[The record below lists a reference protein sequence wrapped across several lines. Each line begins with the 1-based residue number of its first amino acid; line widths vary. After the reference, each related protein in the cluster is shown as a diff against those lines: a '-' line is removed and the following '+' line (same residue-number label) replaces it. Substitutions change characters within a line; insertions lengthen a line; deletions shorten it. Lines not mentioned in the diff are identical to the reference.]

1 MLQDLAGAAGGGRD
15 TADADVSGAA
25 GLGRAG
31 PALRR
36 CGLRCG
42 WIFPAALI
50 VLGAWAPA
58 AFAQDVES
66 SPLVSNLFKEL
77 DDLGWVIETHQPGAG
92 NAFTTGGVATGY
104 QVMQVR
110 MWIILA
116 IDVDE
121 MGLVVAL
128 HKAANGI
135 PTDTVAHF
143 TRSKSFREGWNA
155 LNSAEPV
162 YLEPDS
168 DYALVVEC
176 VSNCGGSDGGDNQ
189 LLLGRTVKL
198 GEFGRSDWSIEN
210 RVAFLFEG
218 RDSTD
223 PANWWQETDVPH
235 HRVPLLI
242 SIEGFDAD
250 IFVSNES
257 REGDAPY
264 SQIDG
269 GGGVGQEFTAGDHGA
284 GYLLKGVTLLAEESH
299 DSQYIERSAYLYTVN
314 EDGSRN
320 ERVVELTERG
330 GPRLQP
336 PVEVKFDAPSDT
348 LLLPGE
354 RYMFVLKCDNNC
366 GGDNFVTFSGT
377 SRPGQSSL
385 IDDGWK
391 IGDHVASAEDGWAPD
406 TSVDQALWMRVWGGF
421 DDRPYVVDGGVA
433 VTSTPQHTGAGDT
446 YVRGDEIEFT
456 LTFNEAVD
464 VSGTP
469 GFTFIAGVDELTA
482 AYASGSGTE
491 ELTFVY
497 TVVAGDLDINGLGF
511 AGSDEAWNN
520 PEDAVVRAGDTVT
533 ALIHFDGV
541 GNQAGHEIRGN
552 VVRPAI
558 TDIEITSLPL
568 EDDTYGLGE
577 TIEVTVTL
585 DQDVDVTTSAHGPAF
600 AVVLGSLGFRD
611 AGYLR
616 QDSNR
621 KLVFG
626 YVVVTADSAPNGARI
641 PRDALADAA
650 GELRLGGA
658 IRSQLDADLDLDS
671 AGLTRDPDHKVDATV
686 NNLVDTRLAEL
697 TIDPGV
703 LAPAFDPDVTQ
714 YSVVLANSVSRVTVS
729 ATARIPSATA
739 WILPLDADEMADGH
753 QVDVP
758 IGGISIQVNVQSADR
773 AHIGTTTVQ
782 VFRNARILPPQ
793 DASADEG
800 DGTVGV
806 VFELSAASASPVTF
820 DWATAD
826 GTATAGAD
834 YAAASGTVTIA
845 AGQTAAEVTVSILD
859 DSDDEADETF
869 EVTLSNLAGA
879 EAADPTAEVVIRDD
893 DEVGGLFSTTELTVE
908 EGGSATYEL
917 SLTAKPT
924 GTVSVQL
931 SLNGSTDVTFSTPS
945 LTFTAMNWATAQ
957 TVTVAAAADDDA
969 VADTAEIVHPLTG
982 SGYALVIGTVSVTVQ
997 EHDTAGVSGIPDTL
1011 NVREGSNETYAVVLD
1026 SEPTGDVTVTPA
1038 RSGSTDVTFSPP
1050 SLTFT
1055 TMNWATAQ
1063 TVTVAAAAAD
1073 DAVTDTA
1080 TLTHTPSGGGYGS
1093 VAAVTATVTV
1103 NESDTAGVSGI
1114 PATVNVPE
1122 DGSTTYTVVLTSEPT
1137 ANVTVTPARTGS
1149 ADVTFAP
1156 PSLTFTAVNWATAQ
1170 TVTVQA
1176 AADDDA
1182 VADMATL
1189 SHAVSG
1195 GGYGTVTA
1203 GSVAVTVD
1211 EDEVAGVTLTTNA
1224 LTVPEDGSNTYTVV
1238 LTSEPTANVT
1248 VTPSRTGSVDVTFS
1262 PPSLAFT
1269 AVNWE
1274 TAQTVTVAAD
1284 DDDDAVLDTA
1294 TLSHTAS
1301 GGDYGTVTVG
1311 SVTVTVTEADS
1322 ADVTVTPTVLVVAE
1336 GGSNTYTLVL
1346 TSAPTGDVTVTPSRR
1361 TGSSIDV
1368 TFSPPSLTFT
1378 ALNWATAQTVTVEA
1392 ADDDDAVDDE
1402 AVIEHAV
1409 NGANYATA
1417 EAAPVSVT
1425 VDDPHEAG
1433 VSVSERSLDIP
1444 EGESRTYQ
1452 VVLESEPTGPVTV
1465 MPMHTGS
1472 EDVEIEPTS
1481 LTFTPGNWET
1491 AQTVTVEAAADDD
1504 AAADTATINHV
1515 VVGADYGSVTA
1526 APVSVTVAES
1536 DSVGVTVSATA
1547 LTVPEGETGSY
1558 RVTLDSEP
1566 TGPVTITLTKTG
1578 SDHVVPGST
1587 TLAFT
1592 DMNWETGLAVA
1603 VDAVADDDAVDD
1615 TATIDHA
1622 VSGAD
1627 YGSATAA
1634 SVSVTVDDDEEAGV
1648 TLSTRALSVPE
1659 GGSNTYTVVLDSEPT
1674 ANVTVTPAR
1683 AAGGSTDVTFAT
1695 STLTFTPGNWETAQ
1709 TVTVEAADDTDVAVD
1724 TATLTHAVSGGDYGT
1739 VTAGAVEVTV
1749 TEAQASGVTVM
1760 PTQLTVPEGFAR
1772 TYEVSLDA
1780 APAGTL
1786 TVTPSLGGE
1795 DDVTTATSTL
1805 TFTPTDWD
1813 AQTVT
1818 VTAPHDADAFDE
1830 TVTIA
1835 NVVTLPGGGTALA
1848 SDVVVTVEDDDAS
1861 DLIVT
1866 DVGEFVRTPGMSL
1879 GKLELCWRPEG
1890 VAVGEIEDFQYREKT
1905 RDPLVIPGLN
1915 GPIEPYNTDHTGFG
1929 EWQAAP
1935 DNAAADC
1942 ADGLGFRLHDRHVNV
1957 IKTYQ
1962 VRGRHDGAWLESG
1975 AALGVT
1981 VDAVQEFKAQV
1992 VGAASWPEV
2001 MSEVPEPVCAD
2012 YDDDLTTAD
2021 EAGSFIVGVFFQ
2033 TAPWS
2038 SVQKPEP
2045 VTGFDLAADL
2055 ELVNATAAVL
2065 PGGYHPFNGYRVLV
2079 TPTTFGEPVQVGVPA
2094 GVATSLLT
2102 SSVNTASGT
2111 FERSTGTLADCE
2123 PGVTVPTTALAVSF
2137 GKTFY
2142 KAREGGEPAT
2152 VKVQLNPAPTSS
2164 VTIPLRTENRNW
2176 ATDADYSGVPPS
2188 VTFGPSERVRTF
2200 TVTVQRDNDIED
2212 AEEVRIGF
2220 GTLPPGVVAGSP
2232 AWTSVAL
2239 EDDLS
2244 VSFGAASYTAA
2255 EGGAGVTV
2263 TVRLT
2268 RSWGAPFTLP
2278 LTVEW
2283 QGGASTSDYS
2293 GIPGSVVFRTSDLE
2307 KTFTVTAVDDAVNDD
2322 GESVEIGFGWPR
2334 PQAIWTGAPSTATVQ
2349 LVDNDNAQ
2357 PEGALRL
2364 AQGAGVYGG
2373 SYGRLQV
2380 YHDGRWGLVCDTNFD
2395 ELGARVA
2402 CRQLGFVDGEEGYGG
2417 AGSGGLPFWLK
2428 GVECGGTE
2436 SRLVNCPHWGLKKH
2450 SCGSFHI
2457 VGLECS
2463 RTPLSVTDAR
2473 VAGALLTLSYDAALD
2488 GGSVPSGRDF
2498 VVTADAPDGA
2508 SAVPVTAVAVDG
2520 DTVSLTLARGVL
2532 PDERVRLSYL
2542 VAPMHPVQDISGG
2555 PAAPLTDLA
2564 VRNETEPG
2572 AKYPDV
2578 AVRNETEPGARTLE
2592 VARSLDAV
2600 VAGALQPLL
2609 VIQHDGAAPGGTL
2622 SLPAEALVAGR
2633 AQPAPLD
2640 LSPWLAAAGAS
2651 APFGR
2656 LDLSSRALADLS
2668 ALAGLTQLRV
2678 LNLSDNALAD
2688 LASLSGLTG
2697 LRVLDLSSN
2706 AVADLSPLAG
2716 LTGLERLD
2724 LSGNRIADVSTL
2736 SGLTR
2741 LQVLLLD
2748 GNRIDDVLPLWSLQ
2762 GLVHLGLAD
2771 NRIAE
2776 VGLLAE
2782 LGSLQRLD
2790 LTRNRVSDVSPLGDL
2805 SELVWL
2811 RLPGNP
2817 VSDTAPLGRLT
2828 LLRWLWL
2835 DAEATVLIGE
2845 RIGRRSAR

>member
-1 MLQDLAGAAGGGRD
+1 MGIVVSIHRTQGAIQSQKKPAGRLASFTAGRSIRNG
-15 TADADVSGAA
+15 
-25 GLGRAG
+25 
-31 PALRR
+31 
-36 CGLRCG
+36 
-42 WIFPAALI
+42 
-50 VLGAWAPA
+50 
-58 AFAQDVES
+58 
-66 SPLVSNLFKEL
+66 SNTLY
-77 DDLGWVIETHQPGAG
+77 A
-92 NAFTTGGVATGY
+92 
-104 QVMQVR
+104 
-110 MWIILA
+110 
-116 IDVDE
+116 
-121 MGLVVAL
+121 
-128 HKAANGI
+128 
-135 PTDTVAHF
+135 
-143 TRSKSFREGWNA
+143 
-155 LNSAEPV
+155 AEPI
-162 YLEPDS
+162 YLEPNS
-168 DYALVVEC
+168 SYALVVEC
-176 VSNCGGSDGGDNQ
+176 VSDCGGDNY
-189 LLLGRTVKL
+189 LGLGRSHDLTV
-198 GEFGRSDWSIEN
+198 SDDSAAGWSINN
-210 RVAFLFEG
+210 RVMVLSGQDTTNPGHWINGITAISPPFVMSITGYL
-218 RDSTD
+218 
-223 PANWWQETDVPH
+223 ADV
-235 HRVPLLI
+235 
-242 SIEGFDAD
+242 
-250 IFVSNES
+250 FVSNES
-257 REGDAPY
+257 RAGDAN
-264 SQIDG
+264 SEVLDDG
-269 GGGVGQEFTAGDHGA
+269 SKGFGQRFRTGNHGA
-284 GYLLKGVTLLAEESH
+284 GYLLEGVALHAK
-299 DSQYIERSAYLYTVN
+299 DSFDSYHIERSASIYTVK
-314 EDGSRN
+314 EDGSRKDLFVALDRLSQQ
-320 ERVVELTERG
+320 RVD
-330 GPRLQP
+330 P
-336 PVEVKFDAPSDT
+336 PEWVRFGAPSNT
-348 LLLPGE
+348 RLLPSE
-354 RYMFVLKCDNNC
+354 RYMLVVKCDSGC
-366 GGDNFVTFSGT
+366 GGNNHITFTTT
-377 SRPGQSSL
+377 SSNGQSSL
-385 IDDGWK
+385 IDDGWT
-391 IGDHVASAEDGWAPD
+391 ISDHIAPREDGWVPD
-406 TSVDQALWMRVWGGF
+406 TSVDRAVWMRVWGRF
-421 DDRPYVVDGGVA
+421 DDRPYLVDGGV
-433 VTSTPQHTGAGDT
+433 VITSTPRHTGAGDT

-497 TVVAGDLDINGLGF
+497 TVVAGDLDINGLEF
-511 AGSDEAWNN
+511 AGSDEAWDN

-541 GNQAGHEIRGN
+541 GNQAGHEIRGS

-568 EDDTYGLGE
+568 VDDTYGLGE
-577 TIEVTVTL
+577 TIEVTVTV
-585 DQDVDVTTSAHGPAF
+585 DRNVDVTTSAHGPAL
-600 AVVLGSLGFRD
+600 AVELGPLGFRD

-616 QDSNR
+616 QDGNR

-626 YVVVTADSAPNGARI
+626 YVVVTGDSAPNGALI
-641 PRDALADAA
+641 PADALADTS

-703 LAPAFDPDVTQ
+703 LVPAFDPDVTQ
-714 YSVVLANSVSRVTVS
+714 YGVTLANSVSRVTVS
-729 ATARIPSATA
+729 ARGRIGTTIT
-739 WILPLDADEMADGH
+739 WFLPVDADAMANGH
-753 QVDVP
+753 QVDIPV
-758 IGGISIQVNVQSADR
+758 GEFSIRAHVQSADR
-773 AHIGTTTVQ
+773 ARLGITNIQ
-782 VFRNARILPPQ
+782 VLRNGRILPPGDAAADED
-793 DASADEG
+793 DAS
-800 DGTVGV
+800 VGV
-806 VFELSAASASPVTF
+806 TFELAAPSVSPVTF

-845 AGQTAAEVTVSILD
+845 VGQTAAEVTVSILD

-893 DEVGGLFSTTELTVE
+893 DEVGGLFSTTQLTVE

-982 SGYALVIGTVSVTVQ
+982 SGYALVIGTVSVTVE

-1026 SEPTGDVTVTPA
+1026 SEPSGDVTVTPA
-1038 RSGSTDVTFSPP
+1038 RAAGGSTDVTFSPP

-1055 TMNWATAQ
+1055 TLNWATAQ
-1063 TVTVAAAAAD
+1063 TVTVAAAADADALVDTATLTHAVSGGDYGTVTAPSVAVTVVETGTAGVNLSRAELAVDEGGSDTYQVSLNSQPMGDVTVTLSRTGSTDVTFMPPSLTFTTGNWSTQQPVTVAVAADD

-1114 PATVNVPE
+1114 PATLNVPE
-1122 DGSTTYTVVLTSEPT
+1122 DGSNAYTVVLTSEPT
-1137 ANVTVTPARTGS
+1137 ANVTVTPSRTGS

-1156 PSLTFTAVNWATAQ
+1156 PSLTFTTVNWATAQ

-1182 VADMATL
+1182 VADMAAL

-1211 EDEVAGVTLTTNA
+1211 EDGVAGVTLTTNA

-1238 LTSEPTANVT
+1238 LTSEPTANAT

-1262 PPSLAFT
+1262 PPSLTFT
-1269 AVNWE
+1269 AVNWA
-1274 TAQTVTVAAD
+1274 TAQPVTVAAAAD
-1284 DDDDAVLDTA
+1284 ADAVLDTA

-1311 SVTVTVTEADS
+1311 SVTVTVTEADRV
-1322 ADVTVTPTVLVVAE
+1322 AVTATPTELDIPE
-1336 GGSNTYTLVL
+1336 GGNGAYEVVL
-1346 TSAPTGDVTVTPSRR
+1346 TSAPTGDVTVTPSRS
-1361 TGSSIDV
+1361 GSTEV

-1378 ALNWATAQTVTVEA
+1378 ALNWATAQAVTVETV
-1392 ADDDDAVDDE
+1392 ADADAVDE
-1402 AVIEHAV
+1402 SAVIEHTV
-1409 NGANYATA
+1409 TGANYA
-1417 EAAPVSVT
+1417 AAAADSVT
-1425 VDDPHEAG
+1425 VTVVDMDTAG
-1433 VSVSERSLDIP
+1433 VTVTEQSLDIP

-1465 MPMHTGS
+1465 MPTRTGS
-1472 EDVEIEPTS
+1472 NDVRIEPRS
-1481 LTFTPGNWET
+1481 LTFTPDNWET
-1491 AQTVTVEAAADDD
+1491 AQTVTATAREDDD
-1504 AAADTATINHV
+1504 AAQDTATIDHAV
-1515 VVGADYGSVTA
+1515 SGADYDSIA
-1526 APVSVTVAES
+1526 AASVSVTVGES
-1536 DSVGVTVSATA
+1536 EMVGVTVSVTA
-1547 LTVPEGETGSY
+1547 LTIPEGETGSY

-1566 TGPVTITLTKTG
+1566 TGPVTITPTKTG
-1578 SDHVVPGST
+1578 SDHVLVGRT

-1592 DMNWETGLAVA
+1592 SANWETGYTVG
-1603 VDAVADDDAVDD
+1603 VIAVADDDAVDD

-1627 YGSATAA
+1627 YGSVMAA
-1634 SVSVTVDDDEEAGV
+1634 SVSVSVADDEVAGV

-1659 GGSNTYTVVLDSEPT
+1659 GGSNTYTVVLTSEPT

-1709 TVTVEAADDTDVAVD
+1709 TVTVEAADDTDAAVD
-1724 TATLTHAVSGGDYGT
+1724 MATLTHAVSGGDYGT

-1942 ADGLGFRLHDRHVNV
+1942 ADGLGFRLHERHVNV

-1962 VRGRHDGAWLESG
+1962 VRGRHEGAWLESG

-2001 MSEVPEPVCAD
+2001 MSDVPARVCAD
-2012 YDDDLTTAD
+2012 YDDDLTTVD
-2021 EAGSFIVGVFFQ
+2021 EAGSFIVAVFFQ

-2045 VTGFDLAADL
+2045 VTGFDVAEDL
-2055 ELVNATAAVL
+2055 QLVNATAQVL
-2065 PGGYHPFNGYRVLV
+2065 PGGYYPLMGYRVLV

-2094 GVATSLLT
+2094 AVATSLLT

-2142 KAREGGEPAT
+2142 KTREGGEPAT
-2152 VKVQLNPAPTSS
+2152 VKVQLNQGARLVGDDPAEDGEPQLGDGRGL
-2164 VTIPLRTENRNW
+2164 LRGT
-2176 ATDADYSGVPPS
+2176 A
-2188 VTFGPSERVRTF
+2188 ERDVRP
-2200 TVTVQRDNDIED
+2200 VGACSDVHGDGGERQRH
-2212 AEEVRIGF
+2212 RGRR
-2220 GTLPPGVVAGSP
+2220 
-2232 AWTSVAL
+2232 
-2239 EDDLS
+2239 
-2244 VSFGAASYTAA
+2244 
-2255 EGGAGVTV
+2255 GGAD
-2263 TVRLT
+2263 RL
-2268 RSWGAPFTLP
+2268 
-2278 LTVEW
+2278 
-2283 QGGASTSDYS
+2283 
-2293 GIPGSVVFRTSDLE
+2293 
-2307 KTFTVTAVDDAVNDD
+2307 
-2322 GESVEIGFGWPR
+2322 
-2334 PQAIWTGAPSTATVQ
+2334 
-2349 LVDNDNAQ
+2349 
-2357 PEGALRL
+2357 
-2364 AQGAGVYGG
+2364 
-2373 SYGRLQV
+2373 
-2380 YHDGRWGLVCDTNFD
+2380 
-2395 ELGARVA
+2395 
-2402 CRQLGFVDGEEGYGG
+2402 
-2417 AGSGGLPFWLK
+2417 
-2428 GVECGGTE
+2428 
-2436 SRLVNCPHWGLKKH
+2436 
-2450 SCGSFHI
+2450 
-2457 VGLECS
+2457 
-2463 RTPLSVTDAR
+2463 
-2473 VAGALLTLSYDAALD
+2473 
-2488 GGSVPSGRDF
+2488 RD
-2498 VVTADAPDGA
+2498 
-2508 SAVPVTAVAVDG
+2508 
-2520 DTVSLTLARGVL
+2520 
-2532 PDERVRLSYL
+2532 
-2542 VAPMHPVQDISGG
+2542 
-2555 PAAPLTDLA
+2555 
-2564 VRNETEPG
+2564 
-2572 AKYPDV
+2572 
-2578 AVRNETEPGARTLE
+2578 
-2592 VARSLDAV
+2592 
-2600 VAGALQPLL
+2600 
-2609 VIQHDGAAPGGTL
+2609 
-2622 SLPAEALVAGR
+2622 
-2633 AQPAPLD
+2633 
-2640 LSPWLAAAGAS
+2640 AAAGGGRGQSGVDLGGPGGRPVRIVRGGGRTRRPRA
-2651 APFGR
+2651 AP
-2656 LDLSSRALADLS
+2656 A
-2668 ALAGLTQLRV
+2668 
-2678 LNLSDNALAD
+2678 
-2688 LASLSGLTG
+2688 
-2697 LRVLDLSSN
+2697 
-2706 AVADLSPLAG
+2706 
-2716 LTGLERLD
+2716 
-2724 LSGNRIADVSTL
+2724 
-2736 SGLTR
+2736 
-2741 LQVLLLD
+2741 
-2748 GNRIDDVLPLWSLQ
+2748 
-2762 GLVHLGLAD
+2762 
-2771 NRIAE
+2771 
-2776 VGLLAE
+2776 
-2782 LGSLQRLD
+2782 
-2790 LTRNRVSDVSPLGDL
+2790 
-2805 SELVWL
+2805 
-2811 RLPGNP
+2811 
-2817 VSDTAPLGRLT
+2817 
-2828 LLRWLWL
+2828 
-2835 DAEATVLIGE
+2835 
-2845 RIGRRSAR
+2845 

>member
-1 MLQDLAGAAGGGRD
+1 MDDMGIVVSIHRTQGAIQSQKKPAGRLASFTAGRSIRNG
-15 TADADVSGAA
+15 
-25 GLGRAG
+25 
-31 PALRR
+31 
-36 CGLRCG
+36 
-42 WIFPAALI
+42 
-50 VLGAWAPA
+50 
-58 AFAQDVES
+58 
-66 SPLVSNLFKEL
+66 SNTLY
-77 DDLGWVIETHQPGAG
+77 A
-92 NAFTTGGVATGY
+92 
-104 QVMQVR
+104 
-110 MWIILA
+110 
-116 IDVDE
+116 
-121 MGLVVAL
+121 
-128 HKAANGI
+128 
-135 PTDTVAHF
+135 
-143 TRSKSFREGWNA
+143 
-155 LNSAEPV
+155 AEPI
-162 YLEPDS
+162 YLEPNS
-168 DYALVVEC
+168 SYALVVEC
-176 VSNCGGSDGGDNQ
+176 VSDCGGDNY
-189 LLLGRTVKL
+189 LGLGRSHDLTV
-198 GEFGRSDWSIEN
+198 SDDSAAGWSINN
-210 RVAFLFEG
+210 RVMVLSGQDTTNPGHWINGITAISPPFVMSITGYL
-218 RDSTD
+218 
-223 PANWWQETDVPH
+223 ADV
-235 HRVPLLI
+235 
-242 SIEGFDAD
+242 
-250 IFVSNES
+250 FVSNES
-257 REGDAPY
+257 RAGDAN
-264 SQIDG
+264 SEVLDDG
-269 GGGVGQEFTAGDHGA
+269 SKGFGQRFRTGNHGA
-284 GYLLKGVTLLAEESH
+284 GYLLEGVALHAK
-299 DSQYIERSAYLYTVN
+299 DSFDSYHIERSASIYTVK
-314 EDGSRN
+314 EDGSRKDLFVALDRLSQQ
-320 ERVVELTERG
+320 RVD
-330 GPRLQP
+330 P
-336 PVEVKFDAPSDT
+336 PEWVRFGAPSNT
-348 LLLPGE
+348 RLLPSE
-354 RYMFVLKCDNNC
+354 RYMLVVKCDSGC
-366 GGDNFVTFSGT
+366 GGNNHITFTTT
-377 SRPGQSSL
+377 SSDGQSSL
-385 IDDGWK
+385 IDDGWT
-391 IGDHVASAEDGWAPD
+391 ISDHIAPREDGWVPD
-406 TSVDQALWMRVWGGF
+406 TSVDRAVWMRVWGRF
-421 DDRPYVVDGGVA
+421 DDRPYLVDGGVA
-433 VTSTPQHTGAGDT
+433 ITSTPRHTGAGDT

-497 TVVAGDLDINGLGF
+497 TVVAGDLDINGLEF
-511 AGSDEAWNN
+511 AGSDEAWDN

-541 GNQAGHEIRGN
+541 GNQAGHEIRGS

-568 EDDTYGLGE
+568 VDDTYGLGE
-577 TIEVTVTL
+577 TIEVTVTV
-585 DQDVDVTTSAHGPAF
+585 DRNVDVTTSAHGPAL
-600 AVVLGSLGFRD
+600 AVELGPLGFRD

-616 QDSNR
+616 QDGNR

-626 YVVVTADSAPNGARI
+626 YVVVTGDSAPNGALI
-641 PRDALADAA
+641 PADALADTS

-703 LAPAFDPDVTQ
+703 LVPAFDPDVTQ
-714 YSVVLANSVSRVTVS
+714 YGVTLANSVSRVTVS
-729 ATARIPSATA
+729 ARGRIGTTIT
-739 WILPLDADEMADGH
+739 WFLPVDADAMANGH
-753 QVDVP
+753 QVDIPV
-758 IGGISIQVNVQSADR
+758 GEFSIRAHVQSADR
-773 AHIGTTTVQ
+773 ARLGITNIQ
-782 VFRNARILPPQ
+782 VLRNGRILPPGDAAADED
-793 DASADEG
+793 DAS
-800 DGTVGV
+800 VGV
-806 VFELSAASASPVTF
+806 TFELAAPSVSPVTF

-845 AGQTAAEVTVSILD
+845 AGQTTAEVTVSILD
-859 DSDDEADETF
+859 DSDDESDETF
-869 EVTLSNLAGA
+869 EVTVSNLIGA

-893 DEVGGLFSTTELTVE
+893 DEVGGSFSTTELTVE
-908 EGGSATYEL
+908 EGGSASYEL
-917 SLTAKPT
+917 LLTARPT
-924 GTVSVQL
+924 GTVIVQL
-931 SLNGSTDVTFSTPS
+931 SLNGSTDVTFSPPD
-945 LTFTAMNWATAQ
+945 LTFTTLNWDTAQ
-957 TVTVAAAADDDA
+957 TVTVAAEEDDDA

-982 SGYALVIGTVSVTVQ
+982 SGYALILGTVSVTV
-997 EHDTAGVSGIPDTL
+997 EENDEVGVSGIPATL
-1011 NVREGSNETYAVVLD
+1011 NVREGSSETYAVVLD
-1026 SEPTGDVTVTPA
+1026 SEPSGDVTVTPA
-1038 RSGSTDVTFSPP
+1038 RAAGGST
-1050 SLTFT
+1050 
-1055 TMNWATAQ
+1055 
-1063 TVTVAAAAAD
+1063 
-1073 DAVTDTA
+1073 
-1080 TLTHTPSGGGYGS
+1080 
-1093 VAAVTATVTV
+1093 
-1103 NESDTAGVSGI
+1103 
-1114 PATVNVPE
+1114 
-1122 DGSTTYTVVLTSEPT
+1122 
-1137 ANVTVTPARTGS
+1137 
-1149 ADVTFAP
+1149 
-1156 PSLTFTAVNWATAQ
+1156 
-1170 TVTVQA
+1170 
-1176 AADDDA
+1176 
-1182 VADMATL
+1182 
-1189 SHAVSG
+1189 
-1195 GGYGTVTA
+1195 
-1203 GSVAVTVD
+1203 
-1211 EDEVAGVTLTTNA
+1211 
-1224 LTVPEDGSNTYTVV
+1224 
-1238 LTSEPTANVT
+1238 
-1248 VTPSRTGSVDVTFS
+1248 
-1262 PPSLAFT
+1262 
-1269 AVNWE
+1269 
-1274 TAQTVTVAAD
+1274 
-1284 DDDDAVLDTA
+1284 
-1294 TLSHTAS
+1294 
-1301 GGDYGTVTVG
+1301 
-1311 SVTVTVTEADS
+1311 
-1322 ADVTVTPTVLVVAE
+1322 
-1336 GGSNTYTLVL
+1336 
-1346 TSAPTGDVTVTPSRR
+1346 
-1361 TGSSIDV
+1361 DV

-1378 ALNWATAQTVTVEA
+1378 ALNWATAQAVTVETV
-1392 ADDDDAVDDE
+1392 ADADAVDE
-1402 AVIEHAV
+1402 SAVIEHTV
-1409 NGANYATA
+1409 TGANYA
-1417 EAAPVSVT
+1417 AAAADSVT
-1425 VDDPHEAG
+1425 VTVVDMDTAG
-1433 VSVSERSLDIP
+1433 VTVTEQSLDIP

-1515 VVGADYGSVTA
+1515 VGGADYGSVTA

-1566 TGPVTITLTKTG
+1566 TGTVTITPTKTG

-1683 AAGGSTDVTFAT
+1683 AAGGSTDVTFAP

-1890 VAVGEIEDFQYREKT
+1890 VAVGDIEDFQYREKT

-1915 GPIEPYNTDHTGFG
+1915 GPIEPYNTDHTGFD

-1935 DNAAADC
+1935 ANAAADC
-1942 ADGLGFRLHDRHVNV
+1942 AGGLGFRLHERHVNV

-1962 VRGRHDGAWLESG
+1962 VRGWREGAWLESG

-2012 YDDDLTTAD
+2012 YDDDLTTVD
-2021 EAGSFIVGVFFQ
+2021 EAGSFIVAVFFQ

-2045 VTGFDLAADL
+2045 VTGFDVAEDL
-2055 ELVNATAAVL
+2055 QLVNATAQVL
-2065 PGGYHPFNGYRVLV
+2065 PGGYYPLMGYRVLV

-2094 GVATSLLT
+2094 AVATSLLT

-2123 PGVTVPTTALAVSF
+2123 PGVTVSTTALTVTEEDTTGDSYTVVLDALPTADVTVTVAGHAGTGVTPSPIALTFTTTSWDRARTVTVTAGHDADAADDTVTLTHSAASTDSDYSGIVIDDVTVTVHDNDTPLVRFGASSYTATEGGADARVRVELSEAVGSPVTVPLIPVNRGGATNADYSGMPSNVTFGASETSKTFTVTAMDDSVDDDGESVRVGFGTLPAAVTAGSPATATVALADDDGPEPLAVSF

-2152 VKVQLNPAPTSS
+2152 VKVQLNRTPASS
-2164 VTIPLRTENRNW
+2164 VTIPLRTEHRNW
-2176 ATDADYSGVPPS
+2176 ATAADYSGVPPS

-2244 VSFGAASYTAA
+2244 VAFGARSYTAA

-2278 LTVEW
+2278 LTV
-2283 QGGASTSDYS
+2283 QRHGGASTRDYT

-2334 PQAIWTGAPSTATVQ
+2334 PQALWTGAPSTATVQ

-2357 PEGALRL
+2357 PQGALRL

-2402 CRQLGFVDGEEGYGG
+2402 CRQLGFADGEEGYGG

-2498 VVTADAPDGA
+2498 VVTAGAPDGA

-2520 DTVSLTLARGVL
+2520 EAVSLTLARGVL

-2555 PAAPLTDLA
+2555 PAAPLTD
-2564 VRNETEPG
+2564 
-2572 AKYPDV
+2572 V

-2592 VARSLDAV
+2592 VTRSLDAV

-2640 LSPWLAAAGAS
+2640 LSPWLA
-2651 APFGR
+2651 
-2656 LDLSSRALADLS
+2656 
-2668 ALAGLTQLRV
+2668 
-2678 LNLSDNALAD
+2678 
-2688 LASLSGLTG
+2688 GLTG
-2697 LRVLDLSSN
+2697 R
-2706 AVADLSPLAG
+2706 
-2716 LTGLERLD
+2716 R
-2724 LSGNRIADVSTL
+2724 
-2736 SGLTR
+2736 
-2741 LQVLLLD
+2741 
-2748 GNRIDDVLPLWSLQ
+2748 
-2762 GLVHLGLAD
+2762 
-2771 NRIAE
+2771 
-2776 VGLLAE
+2776 
-2782 LGSLQRLD
+2782 
-2790 LTRNRVSDVSPLGDL
+2790 
-2805 SELVWL
+2805 
-2811 RLPGNP
+2811 
-2817 VSDTAPLGRLT
+2817 GRLGAV
-2828 LLRWLWL
+2828 R
-2835 DAEATVLIGE
+2835 AAGPV
-2845 RIGRRSAR
+2845 R